1 MKVACVFLFHI
12 VNLSFAMGDPTFV
25 PARPEKQEQEEV
37 QRSKNERN
45 NPKQVTSR
53 ASRNKK
59 TPRKDEQDK

>member
-1 MKVACVFLFHI
+1 
-12 VNLSFAMGDPTFV
+12 MGDPTFV

-45 NPKQVTSR
+45 NPKQITSR